1 MPPQLMPIVFLVNQ
15 PPKGIDVG
23 WITFGLRCCRCVQQA
38 QLLCHHSAH
47 DLIAEL
53 GEMNAVEGQ
62 PAALP
67 RRPLGRRGKQVHG
80 VNTKLR
86 GDLENRLRVFPQ
98 SRVPGRDIHH
108 CRRDL
113 LRDGSHKHY
122 LWRRVA
128 VEIFGTEL
136 PHKTLHHVS
145 KMPHLF
151 TATK

>member
-1 MPPQLMPIVFLVNQ
+1 MPPQLVPMVFLINQ

-23 WITFGLRCCRCVQQA
+23 WITFGLRCRQSVQQA
-38 QLLCHHSAH
+38 QLLCHHLAH
-47 DLIAEL
+47 DLIAGF
-53 GEMNAVEGQ
+53 GEMNPVEGQ
-62 PAALP
+62 PAALL
-67 RRPLGRRGKQVHG
+67 RCPLCRHRKQVHG
-80 VNTKLR
+80 VNTRFR
-86 GDLENRLRVFPQ
+86 GDLENPLRIFLQVAVS
-98 SRVPGRDIHH
+98 SRDVRR

-128 VEIFGTEL
+128 VELFGTEL
-136 PHKTLHHVS
+136 PYKTLHHVS